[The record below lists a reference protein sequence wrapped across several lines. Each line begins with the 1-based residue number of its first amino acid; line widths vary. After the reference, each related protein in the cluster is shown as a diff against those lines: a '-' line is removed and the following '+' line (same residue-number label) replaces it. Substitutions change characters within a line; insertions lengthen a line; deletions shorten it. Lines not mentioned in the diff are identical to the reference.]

1 VGKVADEQLI
11 DQVDGPKDIVDKQ
24 QDPVVVIVP
33 TDHKCIQ
40 AEKEIDDAGGS
51 SVVHGWCVDG

>member
-1 VGKVADEQLI
+1 VGKVADQQFVN
-11 DQVDGPKDIVDKQ
+11 QVDGPEDIVDKQ

-33 TDHKCIQ
+33 ADHERIQ
-40 AEKEIDDAGGS
+40 AEEEIDNAGG